1 MSEVNA
7 VPAKVQLT
15 VSGILNDLNEGL
27 TRDGIRSKYAL
38 TAKDVTDLFK
48 HPKLK
53 GKKTKPAPGFS
64 LTDDTP
70 DEEVVNEVVAETP
83 AETQPEVVAE
93 TPVATDATTDSPA
106 WEEPK
111 EEVKV
116 TEEF

>member
-70 DEEVVNEVVAETP
+70 DEVVEEVVATTEVVEP
-83 AETQPEVVAE
+83 IADAPKVPEVAANVG
-93 TPVATDATTDSPA
+93 A

-111 EEVKV
+111 NEVAE
-116 TEEF
+116 TEDFS

>member
-1 MSEVNA
+1 MSDLNAA

-27 TRDGIRSKYAL
+27 TRDGIRSKYNL
-38 TAKDVTDLFK
+38 TAKDVSDLFK

-70 DEEVVNEVVAETP
+70 DEEVVVEAVAPVETETVAETVTP
-83 AETQPEVVAE
+83 DINGAE
-93 TPVATDATTDSPA
+93 TPN

-111 EEVKV
+111 
-116 TEEF
+116 TEENMKVEGEF